1 MHVQH
6 IAGGL
11 MSEVSAPVETT
22 LHDSTEPGPASA
34 SALPI
39 SSAAIESA
47 IAPATA
53 KG

>member
-11 MSEVSAPVETT
+11 MSEVNAPVETT
-22 LHDSTEPGPASA
+22 LHGSTEPGPASA
-34 SALPI
+34 PALPM
-39 SSAAIESA
+39 SSAAIE
-47 IAPATA
+47 PATVPGTA